1 MILHNEAT
9 IKFHKQDIDDEIVSL
24 LNNAKITTY
33 DEYDRFAI
41 NNNLLVYYILSDNI
55 SCFDCYKIVQELESM
70 LKKTDFV
77 RFIDKIYYNLYF
89 YYSKMYNMEKS
100 EHYRLKLSKE
110 NILYSDTYK
119 YKLMYETSWKL
130 PINIKI
136 VKN

>member
-1 MILHNEAT
+1 
-9 IKFHKQDIDDEIVSL
+9 
-24 LNNAKITTY
+24 
-33 DEYDRFAI
+33 
-41 NNNLLVYYILSDNI
+41 
-55 SCFDCYKIVQELESM
+55 
-70 LKKTDFV
+70 
-77 RFIDKIYYNLYF
+77 
-89 YYSKMYNMEKS
+89 MYNMEKS

>member
-1 MILHNEAT
+1 
-9 IKFHKQDIDDEIVSL
+9 
-24 LNNAKITTY
+24 
-33 DEYDRFAI
+33 
-41 NNNLLVYYILSDNI
+41 
-55 SCFDCYKIVQELESM
+55 M

-77 RFIDKIYYNLYF
+77 RFIDKIHYNLYF

-100 EHYRLKLSKE
+100 EHYRLKLLKE

-130 PINIKI
+130 PINIKM